1 MRKLKKILNE
11 RIDLLKQSNQ
21 TFEDIFKCINHQ
33 EENTFSEELVGYK
46 INKTTYKEAK
56 EASILMA
63 HYFHDQITLD
73 KGSYVG
79 LMMENR
85 KEWVFSFWGL
95 LMAGYKP
102 VLFNTRLGVV
112 LNTEVV
118 NLLEVK
124 TIVTDTNVGIS
135 SHELNIEGVN
145 LEKYHGKPF
154 DFMWENEIAI
164 TSSATS
170 LNIKVCFYRGEN
182 ISRQILN
189 THGIIAQNTIIM
201 KHYNNELKQLA
212 FLPFYHVFGLIAT
225 YFWFT
230 FFSRTFIFLKD
241 YSTDTILNTIKRHK
255 VTHIFAVP
263 LLWHGVYKEIMK
275 QVNHMGEKTKKKFN
289 RAIKFSL
296 FVQNIFP
303 KLGLRL
309 AKRMFKDVHK
319 KLFGDSV
326 FFLITGGSYIN
337 PEALR
342 VINGIGY
349 PLFNGYGMS
358 EIGITSVDLSKRVKR
373 RINGSIGQPFDS
385 VEYRVEDDIL
395 YVRGTSLAN
404 FTVSNQG
411 REEIKPDEWF
421 NTQDIAHKENNQY
434 YLNGRKDDVVISING
449 EKNNP
454 DIIEKELFFE
464 NVNRFSVIG
473 LKENNNYYLSL
484 IVELSEG
491 VHNIVLKKIID
502 EIEANLTKLKKQK
515 YHIERVY
522 VTYDPIAPASAVK
535 VGRTILK
542 KLIDHG
548 KVELIPLH
556 EIKSRESLST
566 ESIENNIILEI
577 VELISEILQ
586 KDQQEI
592 SLDSHFIL
600 DLGGTS
606 LEYLTLLMKLNE
618 IYHIDF
624 DYINIGNLDTPRK
637 FSDFVLQNIKESND

>member
-11 RIDLLKQSNQ
+11 RIDLLKRSNQ

-118 NLLEVK
+118 NLLKVK

-145 LEKYHGKPF
+145 LEKYHDKPF

-515 YHIERVY
+515 YHIEKVY

-624 DYINIGNLDTPRK
+624 DYISIGNLDTPRK
-637 FSDFVLQNIKESND
+637 FSDFVLQNIKEGND

>member
-11 RIDLLKQSNQ
+11 RIDLLKRSNQ

-118 NLLEVK
+118 NLLKVK

-145 LEKYHGKPF
+145 LEKYHDKPF

-454 DIIEKELFFE
+454 DIIEKR
-464 NVNRFSVIG
+464 V
-473 LKENNNYYLSL
+473 
-484 IVELSEG
+484 
-491 VHNIVLKKIID
+491 VL
-502 EIEANLTKLKKQK
+502 
-515 YHIERVY
+515 
-522 VTYDPIAPASAVK
+522 
-535 VGRTILK
+535 
-542 KLIDHG
+542 
-548 KVELIPLH
+548 
-556 EIKSRESLST
+556 
-566 ESIENNIILEI
+566 
-577 VELISEILQ
+577 
-586 KDQQEI
+586 
-592 SLDSHFIL
+592 
-600 DLGGTS
+600 
-606 LEYLTLLMKLNE
+606 
-618 IYHIDF
+618 
-624 DYINIGNLDTPRK
+624 
-637 FSDFVLQNIKESND
+637 

>member
-11 RIDLLKQSNQ
+11 RIDLLKRSNQ

-145 LEKYHGKPF
+145 LEKYHDKPF